1 MGINIHPIVLGPDHC
16 YIIREKGTI
25 MVDGGAPRKA
35 KEFAESI
42 KKISVRPEDVR
53 LIVITHGHWDHIASA
68 KEIKELTGGKIA
80 MHYREKEWLEKSLK
94 PMPPGVTA
102 WGKILSKMIT
112 IYLPMVHIPA
122 TQVDV
127 VIGDEGLA
135 LEEYGIPG
143 RVIWTPGH
151 SSGSVSILLE
161 TGDAFVGDMAMNKF
175 PLSLR
180 PGLPIFAE
188 DNDKLKESWRS
199 LLVRG
204 AKMIYPA
211 HGEPFSADIIR
222 QALS

>member
-16 YIIREKGTI
+16 YLIREKGTI

-188 DNDKLKESWRS
+188 NTDKLKESWRS

>member
-35 KEFAESI
+35 REFAESI

-188 DNDKLKESWRS
+188 NNDKLKESWRS

>member
-188 DNDKLKESWRS
+188 NNDKLKESWRS

>member
-42 KKISVRPEDVR
+42 KKIPVRPEDVR

-112 IYLPMVHIPA
+112 MYLPLVHIPA

-188 DNDKLKESWRS
+188 NNDKLKESWRS

-204 AKMIYPA
+204 AKTVYPA

>member
-1 MGINIHPIVLGPDHC
+1 MGINIHPIVLGLDHC

-42 KKISVRPEDVR
+42 KKISVRSEDVR

-188 DNDKLKESWRS
+188 NNDKLKESWRS

>member
-35 KEFAESI
+35 REFTESI

-188 DNDKLKESWRS
+188 NNDKLKESWRS

>member
-35 KEFAESI
+35 REFAESI
-42 KKISVRPEDVR
+42 KKIPVRPEDVR

-188 DNDKLKESWRS
+188 NNDKLKESWRS

>member
-1 MGINIHPIVLGPDHC
+1 MGINIHPIVLGLDHC

-188 DNDKLKESWRS
+188 NNDKLKESWRS